1 MTILE
6 QLRLERRIEKLE
18 SDRSEA
24 LNENEE
30 LRAHNEVLRTALS
43 SIMEYEPVREDFGP
57 LPKHD
62 KQFQAAQEIFKVAL
76 AALNGELSDNWRPIE
91 SAPRDGTSILVYEP
105 PGENFPERYVV
116 VFWRGSEDY
125 KFRFPWS
132 GGDNH
137 YAELFNHWQ
146 PLPSPPREKEQ
157 EVE

>member
-1 MTILE
+1 MTDIVESLRDEMHSSGYYATMYDAAEEIE
-6 QLRLERRIEKLE
+6 Q
-18 SDRSEA
+18 
-24 LNENEE
+24 

-62 KQFQAAQEIFKVAL
+62 KQFQTAQEIFKVAR

-91 SAPRDGTSILVYEP
+91 SAPTGDGKHIIGYCYRTFNESRIAVLEWLDGKWCWDFSDAEP
-105 PGENFPERYVV
+105 T
-116 VFWRGSEDY
+116 
-125 KFRFPWS
+125 
-132 GGDNH
+132 
-137 YAELFNHWQ
+137 HWM